1 MTRIVA
7 AGALAALL
15 LAGTAHAQQAAYMWS
30 GTGTNVAGATKCGSY
45 KMKIDVTVDGSAV
58 KGVFLQEGRTER
70 RFEAAMAAGGAFK
83 TKAKLD
89 GGTTMDVSGTI
100 KDGASKILLD
110 GYCKFGGPLTK
121 K

>member
-7 AGALAALL
+7 AGMLAALL
-15 LAGTAHAQQAAYMWS
+15 AAGTAHAQQAAYMWS
-30 GTGTNVAGATKCGSY
+30 GTGVNAAGATKCGSY
-45 KMKIDVTVDGSAV
+45 KMKIDVTVDGNV
-58 KGVFLQEGRTER
+58 IKGVFLHEGRTER
-70 RFEAAMAAGGAFK
+70 RFEAALAAGGAFK

-89 GGTTMDVSGTI
+89 GGNTMDVSGTI

>member
-1 MTRIVA
+1 MTKIVA

-15 LAGTAHAQQAAYMWS
+15 LAGTAHAQQAAYTWN
-30 GTGTNVAGATKCGSY
+30 GTGTNVAGATKCASY
-45 KMKIDVTVDGSAV
+45 KMTINVTVDGNAV
-58 KGVFLQEGRTER
+58 KGIFQQQGRPER
-70 RFEAAMAAGGAFK
+70 HFEAALAAAGTFK

-89 GGTTMDVSGTI
+89 GGDTMDVTGTI

-110 GYCKFGGPLTK
+110 GYCKFGGPLAK

>member
-15 LAGTAHAQQAAYMWS
+15 FAGTAHAQQAAYMWS

-45 KMKIDVTVDGSAV
+45 KMKIDVTVDGNAV

-70 RFEAAMAAGGAFK
+70 HF
-83 TKAKLD
+83 
-89 GGTTMDVSGTI
+89 
-100 KDGASKILLD
+100 
-110 GYCKFGGPLTK
+110 
-121 K
+121 

>member
-1 MTRIVA
+1 MTRIIA
-7 AGALAALL
+7 AGALAAVL

-30 GTGTNVAGATKCGSY
+30 GTGTNVAGATKCDRY
-45 KMKIDVTVDGSAV
+45 KMKIDVTVEGNAV
-58 KGVFLQEGRTER
+58 KGIFVQEGRPER
-70 RFEAAMAAGGAFK
+70 HFEAAVAAGGAFK

-89 GGTTMDVSGTI
+89 AGTTMDVSGII